1 MQDFD
6 AGRLDRRRF
15 ALLLAAAAMA
25 TPSIGLAEEGLRSVG
40 DVRKASGGVFAES
53 GALRPL
59 QAGSDILLGDL
70 VWTDVAS
77 RAALALEGGSDIFL
91 GAKTRLKIDR
101 FVAATGGRLILG
113 DGALVFDRDDSLPKT
128 DIKLLSA
135 FGQIGVRGTRFF
147 AGPSKGVFAVFC
159 ERGEVHV
166 AAAGARRVLKAGD
179 GVDFP
184 VKGGKPS
191 AVQKWGAARVEKA
204 FASVLG

>member
-1 MQDFD
+1 MQDFE
-6 AGRLDRRRF
+6 RKLYDRRLF
-15 ALLLAAAAMA
+15 SLMLVASLGVPA
-25 TPSIGLAEEGLRSVG
+25 TVRAAEEARAVG
-40 DVRKASGGVFAES
+40 DVRKALGGVFAD
-53 GALRPL
+53 GGGLRPL
-59 QAGSDILLGDL
+59 KTGSNVLLDDL
-70 VWTDVAS
+70 VWTEVDS

-101 FVAATGGRLILG
+101 FVASAGGRLVLG
-113 DGALVFDRDDSLPKT
+113 QGALVFDRDDALPKT
-128 DIKLLSA
+128 DVKLLSA
-135 FGQIGVRGTRFF
+135 FGLIGVRGTRFF

-166 AAAGARRVLKAGD
+166 TAAGARRVLKAGD

-184 VKGGKPS
+184 LRGAAPG